1 MVTFI
6 STPDFAKQKQHFE
19 TPFLKAGEPAGKDRQ
34 RQSDPMIS
42 LTRPEVRV
50 LICKLPKTAI
60 SAAMTGIRKTI
71 DRSRFKKK
79 KKKIQA
85 ERPKPSLNSQ
95 IQKKGELEF
104 LFPAIKKAQ
113 KWPQDEV
120 LTRRPPPSQ
129 CLSYEDKHCK
139 HFKIAF

>member
-50 LICKLPKTAI
+50 LICKLSKTAI

-79 KKKIQA
+79 KKIQA
-85 ERPKPSLNSQ
+85 KRPKPSLNSQ

-113 KWPQDEV
+113 K
-120 LTRRPPPSQ
+120 
-129 CLSYEDKHCK
+129 
-139 HFKIAF
+139 